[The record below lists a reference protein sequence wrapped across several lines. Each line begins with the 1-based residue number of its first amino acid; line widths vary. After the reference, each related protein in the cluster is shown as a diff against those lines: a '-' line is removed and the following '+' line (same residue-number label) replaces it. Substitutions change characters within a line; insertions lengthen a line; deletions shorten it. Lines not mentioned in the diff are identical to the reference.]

1 MKNFNLFMN
10 EKKEKLKIAGS
21 IVGGVTI
28 IALSSCNVS
37 NVKNDNSSV
46 ETSTLNSIS
55 TTTIPDNNTTSYST
69 TSNKTQITVKETTAQ
84 TTTVSTTTKV
94 PETVIT
100 TITTRAP
107 ETITT
112 TVNEVIITPS
122 PVTTNI
128 PATAKTV
135 ESTTEVTTKITQT
148 TTKTT
153 TTKKEEPIEYETRT
167 DEIIGYYNSIELNNT
182 TKLTKQNVNNY
193 EDFLSVSNNLYRST
207 SFIVNE
213 NNICFYTY
221 WVDYNLDTNK
231 YEYESYES
239 TSKIEKIIL
248 LTLLNENY
256 VNDDTLKKI
265 LKPYTKDELIGITSY
280 IWTIFCYD
288 LADGR
293 YYDYSKI
300 IIDNNLKKTMI
311 NVQNAYNK
319 KDYKTLEKLCNENF
333 GKYSDII
340 DVLLL
345 CYEYPFDE
353 IKTYPT
359 DKHAY
364 NISLE
369 IIDNTGIYDRAHQ
382 KVLVKQ

>member
-37 NVKNDNSSV
+37 NVKNDNSSS
-46 ETSTLNSIS
+46 ETSILSSVS
-55 TTTIPDNNTTSYST
+55 TTTIQTNNTSSYST
-69 TSNKTQITVKETTAQ
+69 TSNKTQTTTKETTTQ
-84 TTTVSTTTKV
+84 TTTTSTTTK
-94 PETVIT
+94 
-100 TITTRAP
+100 AP

-112 TVNEVIITPS
+112 TTNEVIITPS

-128 PATAKTV
+128 PATEKPGEA
-135 ESTTEVTTKITQT
+135 TTKVTTKVTQT

-167 DEIIGYYNSIELNNT
+167 DEIIGYYNSVELNNT

-193 EDFLSVSNNLYRST
+193 KDFLSVAQNLYSET
-207 SFIVNE
+207 SIEYKNNGLCFIYYLVN
-213 NNICFYTY
+213 
-221 WVDYNLDTNK
+221 YNLDTNK
-231 YEYESYES
+231 YEVYKTNSS
-239 TSKIEKIIL
+239 IEKTIL

-256 VNDDTLKKI
+256 INDETLKKI
-265 LKPYTKDELIGITSY
+265 LKPYTKDELIGIMSY
-280 IWTIFCYD
+280 TWTIFCND
-288 LADGR
+288 LAGGR

-369 IIDNTGIYDRAHQ
+369 IIDKTGIYDRAHQ

>member
-37 NVKNDNSSV
+37 NVKNDSSSV
-46 ETSTLNSIS
+46 ETSILSSVS
-55 TTTIPDNNTTSYST
+55 TTTIPNNNTSSYST
-69 TSNKTQITVKETTAQ
+69 TSNKTQTTTKETTTQ
-84 TTTVSTTTKV
+84 TTTSTTTK
-94 PETVIT
+94 
-100 TITTRAP
+100 AP

-112 TVNEVIITPS
+112 TTNEVIITPS

-128 PATAKTV
+128 PATAKPI
-135 ESTTEVTTKITQT
+135 ESTTKVTTKVTQT

-167 DEIIGYYNSIELNNT
+167 DEIIGYYNSVELNNT

-193 EDFLSVSNNLYRST
+193 EDFLSIANTLYQNT
-207 SFIVNE
+207 SSIVNE
-213 NNICFYTY
+213 NNINFYTY

-231 YEYESYES
+231 YEYESYET
-239 TSKIEKIIL
+239 TSEIEKIIL

-256 VNDDTLKKI
+256 INDETLKKI

-288 LADGR
+288 LAGGR

-369 IIDNTGIYDRAHQ
+369 IIDKTGIYDRAHQ

>member
-37 NVKNDNSSV
+37 NVKNDSSSV
-46 ETSTLNSIS
+46 ETSILSSVS
-55 TTTIPDNNTTSYST
+55 TTTIQNNNTSSYST
-69 TSNKTQITVKETTAQ
+69 TSNKTQTTTKETTTQ
-84 TTTVSTTTKV
+84 TTTTSTTTKV
-94 PETVIT
+94 PET
-100 TITTRAP
+100 
-107 ETITT
+107 ITT
-112 TVNEVIITPS
+112 TTNEVIITPS

-128 PATAKTV
+128 PATEKPV
-135 ESTTEVTTKITQT
+135 ESTTKVTTKITQT

-167 DEIIGYYNSIELNNT
+167 DEIKGYYDNVKLNNT

-193 EDFLSVSNNLYRST
+193 EDFLSVAQNLYSET
-207 SFIVNE
+207 SIEYKNNGLCFIYYLVN
-213 NNICFYTY
+213 
-221 WVDYNLDTNK
+221 YNLDTNK
-231 YEYESYES
+231 YEVYKTNSS
-239 TSKIEKIIL
+239 IEKTIL

-256 VNDDTLKKI
+256 INDETLKKI
-265 LKPYTKDELIGITSY
+265 LKPYTKDELIGIMSY
-280 IWTIFCYD
+280 TWTIFCND
-288 LADGR
+288 LAGGR

-369 IIDNTGIYDRAHQ
+369 IIDKTGIYDRAHQ

>member
-37 NVKNDNSSV
+37 DIKNDNSSV

-94 PETVIT
+94 PETIIT
-100 TITTRAP
+100 TTTTKVP
-107 ETITT
+107 ETIA
-112 TVNEVIITPS
+112 TVSNEVIITPS

-128 PATAKTV
+128 PATEKPI
-135 ESTTEVTTKITQT
+135 ESTTKVTTKETQT

-182 TKLTKQNVNNY
+182 IKLTKQNVNNY
-193 EDFLSVSNNLYRST
+193 EDFLSVANNLYRST

-288 LADGR
+288 LAGGR

-300 IIDNNLKKTMI
+300 IIDDNLKKTMI

-369 IIDNTGIYDRAHQ
+369 IIDKTGIYDRAHQ